1 MSENYAPTTNVAP
14 TSPVTILNDGDS
26 VTYASLMTGIIKPIW
41 DGIFYL
47 ANHIGSAALTELLA
61 GGPYAWAGDQEWAGV
76 QTYNGDNVHNGI
88 ETFLGEASFAEEV
101 TFSGEAITLRQ
112 NVGLVN
118 IGTIAANTQIDNTV
132 GIVYVNQ
139 PSTNTTYNIA
149 LPAPASRP
157 ALPAPSSR
165 PALPAPGSRP
175 GMPTTGKMGL
185 AAETGTGET
194 GAAETDG
201 GGDFAEKGR
210 DALIE
215 VGKKGLAAVGKE
227 SAQEIAQKAEAG
239 LSEAGRMNPVA
250 MVASESL
257 QGAKRNLKDVQALW
271 NQGKYEEAVTLA
283 TENPLYFG
291 SHIAKVQNWLTA
303 KLKKL

>member
-61 GGPYAWAGDQEWAGV
+61 GGPYAWAGDQDWAGV

-149 LPAPASRP
+149 LPAPASGHPIIYVRFSGAIAAARTVYVTNTANLSTASP
-157 ALPAPSSR
+157 ADYY
-165 PALPAPGSRP
+165 
-175 GMPTTGKMGL
+175 GL
-185 AAETGTGET
+185 WGAAAAAGGYAFGWT
-194 GAAETDG
+194 GARWEILTAFGGVSAG
-201 GGDFAEKGR
+201 GGG
-210 DALIE
+210 
-215 VGKKGLAAVGKE
+215 
-227 SAQEIAQKAEAG
+227 
-239 LSEAGRMNPVA
+239 
-250 MVASESL
+250 
-257 QGAKRNLKDVQALW
+257 
-271 NQGKYEEAVTLA
+271 TLA
-283 TENPLYFG
+283 
-291 SHIAKVQNWLTA
+291 
-303 KLKKL
+303 